1 MEKYYRQIWTGNTYY
16 YLILDENCETVKKV
30 RDDKDVEG
38 LTEVYRSTDV
48 IADLYENNT
57 DVGNGF
63 VILGNRIPGAAR
75 VAAASFKD

>member
-38 LTEVYRSTDV
+38 LTEVFSKSHP
-48 IADLYENNT
+48 IAATYENNVEVSK
-57 DVGNGF
+57 DF
-63 VILGNRIPGAAR
+63 VILGDRTEGAAR
-75 VAAASFKD
+75 VAAASLKD